1 MFGRSFSNSHSDLS
15 YGLTDAGR
23 AQVERLAEQL
33 AGVPFGAFYGSP
45 VLRARLSAE
54 ILSAR
59 LGLDYVIAPALT
71 EYDVGELE
79 GRSDAASWQRYD
91 EVYSRQS
98 AGHGMALTALL
109 RDAFPLTNTASD
121 GLADLERVIWSP
133 PPHGNP

>member
-1 MFGRSFSNSHSDLS
+1 
-15 YGLTDAGR
+15 
-23 AQVERLAEQL
+23 
-33 AGVPFGAFYGSP
+33 